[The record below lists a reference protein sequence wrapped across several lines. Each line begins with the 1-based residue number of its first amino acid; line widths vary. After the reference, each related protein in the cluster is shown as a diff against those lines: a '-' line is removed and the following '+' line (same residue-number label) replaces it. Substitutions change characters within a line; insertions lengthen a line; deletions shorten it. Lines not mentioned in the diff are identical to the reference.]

1 MTGQIIRSG
10 FFNSIQ
16 LLFSYSLWLVNLVV
30 TRHTNPF
37 VFGDYGHVRA
47 NKLDICTAAHNYY
60 ALHFE

>member
-1 MTGQIIRSG
+1 M
-10 FFNSIQ
+10 
-16 LLFSYSLWLVNLVV
+16 Y
-30 TRHTNPF
+30 TNPF